1 MIPKTLVALAT
12 CLFVATPVA
21 SQGVVI
27 AGGTP
32 SAVVDGLKAQLLPQ
46 GFQLVSANDK
56 SALFALDRG
65 MVQQQG
71 NQMVRGALIHIVL
84 EFTAR
89 FKQKDQGLQVTA
101 SEEVVG
107 NPGSRL
113 QFRKPVESYEERQS
127 MQQLLDAIK
136 TDLEAH
142 RSPKDSTSKPASTPH

>member
-1 MIPKTLVALAT
+1 MIPKTLVALAM
-12 CLFVATPVA
+12 CLFIASSVA

-27 AGGTP
+27 TGGTP
-32 SAVVDGLKAQLLPQ
+32 SAVVEGLKAQLLPQ

-56 SALFALDRG
+56 SVLFALDRG

-71 NQMVRGALIHIVL
+71 NQMVRGALVHIVL

-107 NPGSRL
+107 NPRSRL

-127 MQQLLDAIK
+127 MQKLLDAIK
-136 TDLEAH
+136 ADLEAH
-142 RSPKDSTSKPASTPH
+142 PSPKVSTSERDSTPH